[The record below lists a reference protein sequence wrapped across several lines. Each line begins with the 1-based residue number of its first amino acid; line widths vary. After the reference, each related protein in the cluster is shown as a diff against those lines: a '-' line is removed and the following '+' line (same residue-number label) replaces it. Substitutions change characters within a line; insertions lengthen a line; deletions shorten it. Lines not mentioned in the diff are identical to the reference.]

1 MNKIYILLVPII
13 FLACKDHNEIS
24 PITEVVSEVKV
35 AIEKTDNHKLFSIL
49 GNFSKPLAN
58 NTNSNIVL
66 SSTEG
71 DKLFMFSENNSRIPK
86 LIYNTPNVGN
96 NFAWSKDG
104 IHIYFKEKTID
115 YKTKIIKLNTKTLE
129 KKELKNLPKHTTL
142 KALKI
147 SDTIYYL
154 DDKTLA
160 VKAKFKNTEWPISS
174 EKGNYYN
181 IEVSPNNKYI
191 IAHKGSFIYLFT
203 TSGEF
208 IKKLGKGIATSWHPN
223 SKQIIGFIDTSVDGH
238 QTTGS
243 ELYLYHI
250 TDDPIQITHSVD
262 KIETWPSFKNDTE
275 IMFRDEKRN
284 GILSTNIKEYIK

>member
-1 MNKIYILLVPII
+1 MNKFYILLVALM
-13 FLACKDHNEIS
+13 FLACKETN
-24 PITEVVSEVKV
+24 PINKVVPEEKV
-35 AIEKTDNHKLFSIL
+35 VIQKTSSNKALSVL

-58 NTNSNIVL
+58 NLNASIALSN
-66 SSTEG
+66 TEG
-71 DKLFMFSENNSRIPK
+71 DKLFVYSENNNRAPK
-86 LIYNTPNVGN
+86 LIYNTQNVGN

-104 IHIYFKEKTID
+104 IHVVFKEKTED
-115 YKTKIIKLNTKTLE
+115 YKTKIISLNTNTFKRE
-129 KKELKNLPKHTTL
+129 ELKNLPKHTAL

-154 DDKTLA
+154 DQKTLA
-160 VKAKFKNTEWPISS
+160 VKAKFKNTEWTIST

-208 IKKLGKGIATSWHPN
+208 IKKLGKGIATSWHSN
-223 SKQIIGFIDTSVDGH
+223 SKYIIGFIDTSEDGH

-250 TDDPIQITHSVD
+250 ADDPIQVTHSVD

-275 IMFRDEKRN
+275 VMYRDEKRN
-284 GILSTNIKEYIK
+284 GVFSSNIKQYMK